1 MWSFTTDKLASEMY
15 TYNVIVDGTMMLD
28 PANVYVN
35 RDVASMTSLFMHT
48 QTRGVTIRD
57 TPRLSIGKMI

>member
-1 MWSFTTDKLASEMY
+1 MY

-57 TPRLSIGKMI
+57 TPRLSIEKMI